1 MDIKKRDMYKYA
13 YECWQCIYAKIR
25 SYLPEISL
33 FTTGAQGRFILN
45 GTFVWSGKTFPI
57 TSYFNNIRLQMM
69 PIFLVSFSH
78 EFLAHKETGRDP
90 SLDSSIGSA
99 SAWYWG
105 GPGFESRQSSE

>member
-13 YECWQCIYAKIR
+13 YECWQRIYAKIR
-25 SYLPEISL
+25 SYLPKISL
-33 FTTGAQGRFILN
+33 FTTEALGRFILN
-45 GTFVWSGKTFPI
+45 RAWSGITFPI

-69 PIFLVSFSH
+69 PIFRVSFSH